1 MFARARPPF
10 VAPAPCR
17 LSRGRPALVRI
28 PPRSLF
34 RHTIPRP
41 NLCYHPCKV
50 ALKAKKNSPPRLKPS
65 ARKPA
70 PRDPRPGPELVI
82 ITGLSGSGKASAL
95 KAFEDLGYYCV
106 DNLPVDLIPR
116 FAELAV
122 QSAEIQRTALV
133 VDVREGSKLEKLPA
147 IVKSVR
153 RMIPTMVIYLE
164 ATEAS
169 LIRRYSE
176 TRRPHP
182 LGADSPVRAS
192 LTAERRRLTPIRAIA
207 DWVVDTSKFNV
218 HELRAHLTERFQKKS
233 SDKNI
238 LVSCVSFGFKHGVP
252 EDADLVFD
260 VRFLPN
266 PHFVPE
272 FRPLTGRDPRV
283 AKYILS
289 FPQTKEFITRIS
301 DLLVYLLPHYVREG
315 KSYLTISFGCT
326 GGQHRSVMIAED
338 VSKRLRDAGYRVKVV
353 HRDSP
358 K

>member
-1 MFARARPPF
+1 M
-10 VAPAPCR
+10 
-17 LSRGRPALVRI
+17 
-28 PPRSLF
+28 
-34 RHTIPRP
+34 
-41 NLCYHPCKV
+41 
-50 ALKAKKNSPPRLKPS
+50 
-65 ARKPA
+65 
-70 PRDPRPGPELVI
+70 
-82 ITGLSGSGKASAL
+82 
-95 KAFEDLGYYCV
+95 
-106 DNLPVDLIPR
+106 
-116 FAELAV
+116 

-182 LGADSPVRAS
+182 LGADSPMRAS
-192 LTAERRRLTPIRAIA
+192 LTAERRRLKPIRAIA

-283 AKYILS
+283 AKYIRS
-289 FPQTKEFITRIS
+289 FPQTREFITRIS
-301 DLLVYLLPHYVREG
+301 DLLVYLLAALCPRRQKLPDHQLRLHRRPAPQRHDRRRRKQAHARSRLPRESG
-315 KSYLTISFGCT
+315 ASRQPEVVEPVASRQSPQSN
-326 GGQHRSVMIAED
+326 QHSAF
-338 VSKRLRDAGYRVKVV
+338 SLGT
-353 HRDSP
+353 
-358 K
+358 